1 MKKWTFFDQ
10 MLASFLVIVI
20 SSILSALLHLPIVG
34 RLAFLLVGAGFVL
47 HPVVPVNISI
57 QWGARALWFP
67 PPAGGILSPVRAA
80 GPILNA
86 GKHFGVFHIRKK
98 FLEVNING

>member
-47 HPVVPVNISI
+47 HPVGSAGPMV
-57 QWGARALWFP
+57 P

>member
-34 RLAFLLVGAGFVL
+34 FVL
-47 HPVVPVNISI
+47 HPVGPVNISI

-67 PPAGGILSPVRAA
+67 RLLGASFL
-80 GPILNA
+80 L
-86 GKHFGVFHIRKK
+86 FGLLAQF
-98 FLEVNING
+98 

>member
-34 RLAFLLVGAGFVL
+34 RLAFLLVGASFL
-47 HPVVPVNISI
+47 
-57 QWGARALWFP
+57 L
-67 PPAGGILSPVRAA
+67 
-80 GPILNA
+80 
-86 GKHFGVFHIRKK
+86 FGLLAQF
-98 FLEVNING
+98 

>member
-20 SSILSALLHLPIVG
+20 SSILSALLHLPSVG

-47 HPVVPVNISI
+47 HPVVPVSISI

-67 PPAGGILSPVRAA
+67 RLLGASFL
-80 GPILNA
+80 L
-86 GKHFGVFHIRKK
+86 FGLLAQF
-98 FLEVNING
+98 

>member
-34 RLAFLLVGAGFVL
+34 QQPQQEKGCPQQAGE
-47 HPVVPVNISI
+47 P
-57 QWGARALWFP
+57 
-67 PPAGGILSPVRAA
+67 
-80 GPILNA
+80 
-86 GKHFGVFHIRKK
+86 
-98 FLEVNING
+98 

>member
-20 SSILSALLHLPIVG
+20 SSILSALLHL
-34 RLAFLLVGAGFVL
+34 

-67 PPAGGILSPVRAA
+67 RLLGASFL
-80 GPILNA
+80 L
-86 GKHFGVFHIRKK
+86 FGLLAQF
-98 FLEVNING
+98 

>member
-10 MLASFLVIVI
+10 MLASFLVIV

-57 QWGARALWFP
+57 QWRARALWFP
-67 PPAGGILSPVRAA
+67 RLLGASFL
-80 GPILNA
+80 L
-86 GKHFGVFHIRKK
+86 FGLLAQF
-98 FLEVNING
+98 

>member
-20 SSILSALLHLPIVG
+20 SSILSALLHLPHCG
-34 RLAFLLVGAGFVL
+34 PSGLSSGGGPASFSTRWS
-47 HPVVPVNISI
+47 PVSISI

-67 PPAGGILSPVRAA
+67 PPAGGHPFSCSGCWPNFERWQTLRCFPYTQEIFWR
-80 GPILNA
+80 
-86 GKHFGVFHIRKK
+86 
-98 FLEVNING
+98 

>member
-34 RLAFLLVGAGFVL
+34 RLAFL
-47 HPVVPVNISI
+47 PVSISI

-67 PPAGGILSPVRAA
+67 RLLGASFL
-80 GPILNA
+80 L
-86 GKHFGVFHIRKK
+86 FGLLAQF
-98 FLEVNING
+98 